1 MSNVLGKSETKSL
14 NKSDTKNLATEEKK
28 KLGVSETR
36 GKKMKYSY
44 NVNDPENAL
53 VMKMES
59 IAGDE

>member
-14 NKSDTKNLATEEKK
+14 NKSDTKNLAAEEKK

-44 NVNDPENAL
+44 NAVSYTHLSNRQY
-53 VMKMES
+53 
-59 IAGDE
+59 